1 MTEDEIG
8 EYLELTSKVLPILNE
23 ALDHF
28 RKLRI
33 ILMTMIQRA
42 LQMNVGFVKITRG
55 KDPENK
61 STFGKVEVLDGN
73 LKVVWTGSSMERP
86 WKDNKNDESCIPAGL
101 YRLKKR
107 VSPIVDKTSGGEFKE
122 GWEVTDVQGR
132 TFIMFHVGNYV
143 RNSNGC
149 VLIGTKDCCT

>member
-1 MTEDEIG
+1 
-8 EYLELTSKVLPILNE
+8 
-23 ALDHF
+23 
-28 RKLRI
+28 
-33 ILMTMIQRA
+33 
-42 LQMNVGFVKITRG
+42 MNVGFVKITRG

-149 VLIGTKDCCT
+149 VLIGTKIAVHDTEGFMVTSSKSAFKEFMDVIEKLNVDNLYLTVA

>member
-1 MTEDEIG
+1 M
-8 EYLELTSKVLPILNE
+8 S
-23 ALDHF
+23 
-28 RKLRI
+28 
-33 ILMTMIQRA
+33 
-42 LQMNVGFVKITRG
+42 VGFVKITRG

-86 WKDNKNDESCIPAGL
+86 WKDNKNGESCIPAGL
-101 YRLKKR
+101 YKLKKR

-143 RNSNGC
+143 RNSDGC
-149 VLIGTKDCCT
+149 VLIGTKIAVHDTEGFMVTSSKAAFKEFMNIIEKLNVDNLYLTIA